1 MKKIKNILKVIIFV
15 IIGIFSFQFVVGD
28 ISFELVKNLDIFTS
42 VMQGLNKNY
51 VDEIQTG
58 SLTKTAIDEMLKSL
72 DPYTEFIPE
81 SDMEDYKLMATG
93 QYGGIG
99 ALIQKLDSFVVVSQP
114 YEGFPA
120 YNAGLR
126 AGDIILEINGVS
138 VKGKSTQE
146 VSEMLKGT
154 PDTDVEISF
163 KNIFD
168 ENIKKVKLN
177 RKEIKLPEVPYY
189 GIVAPHIGYI
199 SLSSF
204 TMNCSNTVKDALL
217 KLKENDPNLKGLILD
232 LRNNGGGLLNEAVN
246 IINIFV
252 PKNTEVVS
260 TKGRLPETNRVYKT
274 MQAPVDLEIPL
285 CVLINENS
293 ASASEIVAGALQDLD
308 RAVIIGEQS
317 YGKGLVQNIVNLPY
331 NSKLKVTIAKYY
343 IPSGRCIQKIDYSDK
358 TNGVGRQI
366 SVDEQKIFFTKN
378 KRPVKDAGGILPD
391 IDVKIDSIS
400 AFTAALYV
408 GQHIFKFATLYS
420 IKHPTISQP
429 DQFKL
434 SDADYNEFIAYMKDK
449 EIKYSSP
456 LKMEL
461 DKLTKL
467 AEYEKKLD
475 LIKDDIEILKKKITL
490 DNQEELI
497 HYKDEITNILAPEI
511 ISRYYYQK
519 GRIQYELQ
527 NDNFTHKA
535 IEILSNPSQYNNIL
549 SVK

>member
-1 MKKIKNILKVIIFV
+1 MKKIKNILKVSTFV

-51 VDEIQTG
+51 VDEIQPG

-93 QYGGIG
+93 QYGGVG
-99 ALIQKLDSFVVVSQP
+99 ALIQNLDSFVVVSEP

-146 VSEMLKGT
+146 VSDMLKGT
-154 PDTDVEISF
+154 PDTDVEITF

-168 ENIKKVKLN
+168 ENIKKVKLT

-217 KLKENDPNLKGLILD
+217 KLKEIDPNLQGLILD

-260 TKGRLPETNRVYKT
+260 TKGRLREANRVYKT

-285 CVLINENS
+285 CVLINKNS

-366 SVDEQKIFFTKN
+366 STDEQKIFFTKN

-400 AFTAALYV
+400 TFTAALYV

-420 IKHPTISQP
+420 IKHPTILQP

-467 AEYEKKLD
+467 AEDEKKLD
-475 LIKDDIEILKKKITL
+475 LIKDDIELLKKKITL
-490 DNQEELI
+490 DNQDELL
-497 HYKDEITNILAPEI
+497 HYKDEITNILTPEI

>member
-1 MKKIKNILKVIIFV
+1 MKKIKNILKIIIFV
-15 IIGIFSFQFVVGD
+15 IIGIFSFRAVVGD

-51 VDEIQTG
+51 VDEIQPG

-168 ENIKKVKLN
+168 ENIKKVKLS

-217 KLKENDPNLKGLILD
+217 KLKESDPNLQGLILD

>member
-1 MKKIKNILKVIIFV
+1 MKKIKNILKVSTFV
-15 IIGIFSFQFVVGD
+15 IIGIFSFQFVIGD

-51 VDEIQTG
+51 VDEIQPG

-81 SDMEDYKLMATG
+81 SDMEDYKLMTTG
-93 QYGGIG
+93 QYGGVG
-99 ALIQKLDSFVVVSQP
+99 ALIQNLDSFVVVSEP

-146 VSEMLKGT
+146 VSDMLKGT
-154 PDTDVEISF
+154 PDTDVEITF
-163 KNIFD
+163 KNIFE
-168 ENIKKVKLN
+168 ENIKKVKLT

-217 KLKENDPNLKGLILD
+217 KLKENDPNLQGLILD

-260 TKGRLPETNRVYKT
+260 TKGRLPEANRVYKT

-317 YGKGLVQNIVNLPY
+317 YGKGLVQNIIDLPY

-366 SVDEQKIFFTKN
+366 SADEQKIFFTKN

-420 IKHPTISQP
+420 IKHPTIPQP

-467 AEYEKKLD
+467 AEDEKKLD
-475 LIKDDIEILKKKITL
+475 LIKDDIELLKKKITL

-497 HYKDEITNILAPEI
+497 HYKDEITTILAPEI

>member
-1 MKKIKNILKVIIFV
+1 MKKIKNILKVSTFV
-15 IIGIFSFQFVVGD
+15 IIGIFSFQFVIGD

-51 VDEIQTG
+51 VDEIQPG

-93 QYGGIG
+93 QYGGVG
-99 ALIQKLDSFVVVSQP
+99 ALIQKLDSFVVVSEP

-146 VSEMLKGT
+146 VSDMLKGT
-154 PDTDVEISF
+154 PDTDVEITF

-168 ENIKKVKLN
+168 ENIKKVKLT

-217 KLKENDPNLKGLILD
+217 KLKENDPNLQGLILD

-260 TKGRLPETNRVYKT
+260 TKGRLPEANRVYKT

-391 IDVKIDSIS
+391 IDVETDSIS

-420 IKHPTISQP
+420 IMHPTISQP

-467 AEYEKKLD
+467 AEDEKKLD
-475 LIKDDIEILKKKITL
+475 LIKDDIELLKKKITL

-497 HYKDEITNILAPEI
+497 HYKDEITNILTPEI

>member
-1 MKKIKNILKVIIFV
+1 MKKIKNILKITIFV
-15 IIGIFSFQFVVGD
+15 IIGIFSFRAVVGD

-42 VMQGLNKNY
+42 VMQELNKNY
-51 VDEIQTG
+51 VDEIQPG

-81 SDMEDYKLMATG
+81 SDIEDYKLMTTG
-93 QYGGIG
+93 QYGGVG
-99 ALIQKLDSFVVVSQP
+99 ALIQKLDSFVVVSEP

-126 AGDIILEINGVS
+126 AGDVILEINGVS
-138 VKGKSTQE
+138 VKCKSTQE
-146 VSEMLKGT
+146 VSDMLKGA
-154 PDTDVEISF
+154 PDTDVEITF

-168 ENIKKVKLN
+168 DNIKKVKLT

-217 KLKENDPNLKGLILD
+217 KLKENDPKLQGLILD

-260 TKGRLPETNRVYKT
+260 TKGRLPEANRVYKT

-366 SVDEQKIFFTKN
+366 SADEQKIFFTKN

-420 IKHPTISQP
+420 IKHTTIPQP

-434 SDADYNEFIAYMKDK
+434 SDADYNEFIAYMKGK

-467 AEYEKKLD
+467 AEDEKKLD
-475 LIKDDIEILKKKITL
+475 LIKDDIELLKKKITL

-497 HYKDEITNILAPEI
+497 HYKDEITTILAPEI

-535 IEILSNPSQYNNIL
+535 VEILTNPSQYNNIL

>member
-51 VDEIQTG
+51 VDEIQPG

-99 ALIQKLDSFVVVSQP
+99 ALIQKLDSFVVVSEP

-146 VSEMLKGT
+146 VSDMLKGT
-154 PDTDVEISF
+154 PDTDVEITF

-168 ENIKKVKLN
+168 ENIKKVKLT

-217 KLKENDPNLKGLILD
+217 KLKENDPNLQGLILD

-260 TKGRLPETNRVYKT
+260 TKGRLPEANRVYKT
-274 MQAPVDLEIPL
+274 MQTPLDLEIPL

-366 SVDEQKIFFTKN
+366 STDEQKIFFTKN

-391 IDVKIDSIS
+391 INVKIDSVS

-475 LIKDDIEILKKKITL
+475 LIKDDIEILKEKITL

>member
-1 MKKIKNILKVIIFV
+1 MKKIKNILKVSTFV
-15 IIGIFSFQFVVGD
+15 IIGIFSFQFVIGD

-51 VDEIQTG
+51 VDEIQPG

-93 QYGGIG
+93 QYGGVG
-99 ALIQKLDSFVVVSQP
+99 ALIQNLDSFVVVSEP

-146 VSEMLKGT
+146 VSDMLKGT
-154 PDTDVEISF
+154 PDTDVEITF

-168 ENIKKVKLN
+168 ENIKKVKLT

-217 KLKENDPNLKGLILD
+217 KLKEIDPNLQGLILD

-246 IINIFV
+246 VINIFV

-260 TKGRLPETNRVYKT
+260 TKGRLPEANRVYKT

-317 YGKGLVQNIVNLPY
+317 YGKGLVQNVINLPY

-366 SVDEQKIFFTKN
+366 SADEQKIFFTKN

-467 AEYEKKLD
+467 AEEEKKLD
-475 LIKDDIEILKKKITL
+475 LIKDDIELLKEKITL
-490 DNQEELI
+490 DNQDELI
-497 HYKDEITNILAPEI
+497 HYKDEITTILAPEI

>member
-1 MKKIKNILKVIIFV
+1 MKKIKNILKVSTFV
-15 IIGIFSFQFVVGD
+15 IIGIFSFQFVIGD

-51 VDEIQTG
+51 VDEIQPG

-93 QYGGIG
+93 QYGGVG
-99 ALIQKLDSFVVVSQP
+99 ALIQNLDSFVVVSEP

-146 VSEMLKGT
+146 VSDMLKGT
-154 PDTDVEISF
+154 PDTDVEITF

-168 ENIKKVKLN
+168 ENIKKVKLT

-217 KLKENDPNLKGLILD
+217 KLKENDPNLQGLILD

-260 TKGRLPETNRVYKT
+260 TKGRLPEANRVYKT

-317 YGKGLVQNIVNLPY
+317 YGKGLVQNIIDLPY

-366 SVDEQKIFFTKN
+366 SADEQKIFFTKN

-420 IKHPTISQP
+420 IKHPIISQP

-467 AEYEKKLD
+467 AEDEKKLD
-475 LIKDDIEILKKKITL
+475 LIKDDIELLKKKITL
-490 DNQEELI
+490 DNQDELL
-497 HYKDEITNILAPEI
+497 HYKDEITNILTPEI

>member
-1 MKKIKNILKVIIFV
+1 MKKIKNILKVSTFV
-15 IIGIFSFQFVVGD
+15 IIGIFSFQFVIGD

-51 VDEIQTG
+51 VDEIQPG

-93 QYGGIG
+93 QYGGVG
-99 ALIQKLDSFVVVSQP
+99 ALIQNLDSFVVVSEP

-146 VSEMLKGT
+146 VSDMLKGT
-154 PDTDVEISF
+154 PDTDVEITF
-163 KNIFD
+163 KNIFE
-168 ENIKKVKLN
+168 ENIKKVKLT

-217 KLKENDPNLKGLILD
+217 KLKENDPNLQGLILD

-260 TKGRLPETNRVYKT
+260 TKGRLPEANRVYKT

-317 YGKGLVQNIVNLPY
+317 YGKGLVQNIIDLPY
-331 NSKLKVTIAKYY
+331 NSKLKVT
-343 IPSGRCIQKIDYSDK
+343 
-358 TNGVGRQI
+358 
-366 SVDEQKIFFTKN
+366 
-378 KRPVKDAGGILPD
+378 
-391 IDVKIDSIS
+391 
-400 AFTAALYV
+400 
-408 GQHIFKFATLYS
+408 
-420 IKHPTISQP
+420 
-429 DQFKL
+429 
-434 SDADYNEFIAYMKDK
+434 
-449 EIKYSSP
+449 
-456 LKMEL
+456 
-461 DKLTKL
+461 
-467 AEYEKKLD
+467 
-475 LIKDDIEILKKKITL
+475 
-490 DNQEELI
+490 
-497 HYKDEITNILAPEI
+497 
-511 ISRYYYQK
+511 
-519 GRIQYELQ
+519 
-527 NDNFTHKA
+527 
-535 IEILSNPSQYNNIL
+535 
-549 SVK
+549 

>member
-1 MKKIKNILKVIIFV
+1 MKKIKNILKIIIFV
-15 IIGIFSFQFVVGD
+15 IIGIFSFRAVVGD

-42 VMQGLNKNY
+42 VMQELNKNY
-51 VDEIQTG
+51 VDEIQPG

-81 SDMEDYKLMATG
+81 SDIEDYKLMTTG
-93 QYGGIG
+93 QYGGVG
-99 ALIQKLDSFVVVSQP
+99 ALIQKLDSFVVVSEP

-138 VKGKSTQE
+138 IKGKSTQE
-146 VSEMLKGT
+146 VSDMLKGA
-154 PDTDVEISF
+154 PDTDVEITF

-168 ENIKKVKLN
+168 DNIKKVKLT

-217 KLKENDPNLKGLILD
+217 KLKENDPKLQGLILD

-260 TKGRLPETNRVYKT
+260 TKGRLPEANRVYKT

-366 SVDEQKIFFTKN
+366 SADEQKIFFTKN

-420 IKHPTISQP
+420 IKHPTIPQP

-467 AEYEKKLD
+467 AEDEKKLD
-475 LIKDDIEILKKKITL
+475 LIKDDIELLKKKITL

-497 HYKDEITNILAPEI
+497 HYKDEITTILAPEI

-535 IEILSNPSQYNNIL
+535 VEILTNPSQYNNIL

>member
-1 MKKIKNILKVIIFV
+1 MKKIKNILKIIIFV
-15 IIGIFSFQFVVGD
+15 IIGIFSFRAVVGD

-42 VMQGLNKNY
+42 VMQELNKNY
-51 VDEIQTG
+51 VDEIQPG

-81 SDMEDYKLMATG
+81 SDIEDYKLMTTG
-93 QYGGIG
+93 QYGGVG
-99 ALIQKLDSFVVVSQP
+99 ALIQKLDSFVVVSEP

-146 VSEMLKGT
+146 VSDMLKGA
-154 PDTDVEISF
+154 PDTDVEITF

-168 ENIKKVKLN
+168 DNIKKVKLT

-217 KLKENDPNLKGLILD
+217 KLKENDPKLQGLILD

-260 TKGRLPETNRVYKT
+260 TKGRLPEANRVYKT

-366 SVDEQKIFFTKN
+366 SADEQKIFFTKN

-420 IKHPTISQP
+420 IKHPTIPQP

-467 AEYEKKLD
+467 AEDEKKLD
-475 LIKDDIEILKKKITL
+475 LIKDDIELLKKKITL

-497 HYKDEITNILAPEI
+497 HYKDEITTILAPEI

-535 IEILSNPSQYNNIL
+535 VEILTNPSQYNNIL

>member
-1 MKKIKNILKVIIFV
+1 MKKIKNILKIIIFV
-15 IIGIFSFQFVVGD
+15 IIGIFSFRAVVGD

-42 VMQGLNKNY
+42 VMQELNKNY
-51 VDEIQTG
+51 VDEIQPG

-81 SDMEDYKLMATG
+81 SDIEDYKLMTTG
-93 QYGGIG
+93 QYGGVG
-99 ALIQKLDSFVVVSQP
+99 ALIQKLDSFVVVSEP
-114 YEGFPA
+114 YEEFPA

-126 AGDIILEINGVS
+126 AGDVILEINGVS

-146 VSEMLKGT
+146 VSDMLKGA
-154 PDTDVEISF
+154 PDTDVEITF

-168 ENIKKVKLN
+168 DNIKKVKLT

-217 KLKENDPNLKGLILD
+217 KLKENDPKLQGLILD

-260 TKGRLPETNRVYKT
+260 TKGRLPEANRVYKT
-274 MQAPVDLEIPL
+274 MHAPVDLEIPL

-366 SVDEQKIFFTKN
+366 SADEQKIFFTKN

-400 AFTAALYV
+400 TFTAALYV

-420 IKHPTISQP
+420 IKHPTIPQP

-467 AEYEKKLD
+467 AEDEKKLD
-475 LIKDDIEILKKKITL
+475 LIKDDIELLKKKITL

-497 HYKDEITNILAPEI
+497 HYKDEITTILAPEI
-511 ISRYYYQK
+511 ISKYYYQK

-535 IEILSNPSQYNNIL
+535 VEILTNPSQYNNIL

>member
-1 MKKIKNILKVIIFV
+1 MKKIKNILKVITFV

-51 VDEIQTG
+51 VDEIQPG

-93 QYGGIG
+93 QYGGVG
-99 ALIQKLDSFVVVSQP
+99 ALIQNLDSFVVVSEP

-146 VSEMLKGT
+146 VSDMLKGT
-154 PDTDVEISF
+154 PDTDVEITF

-168 ENIKKVKLN
+168 ENIKKVKLT

-217 KLKENDPNLKGLILD
+217 KLKENDPNLQGLILD

-260 TKGRLPETNRVYKT
+260 TKGRLPEANRVYKT

-317 YGKGLVQNIVNLPY
+317 YGKGLVQNIIDLPY

-366 SVDEQKIFFTKN
+366 SADEQKIFFTKN

-467 AEYEKKLD
+467 AEEEKKLD

-497 HYKDEITNILAPEI
+497 HYKDEITKILAPEI

>member
-51 VDEIQTG
+51 VDEIQPG

>member
-1 MKKIKNILKVIIFV
+1 MKKIKNILKITIFV
-15 IIGIFSFQFVVGD
+15 IIGIFSFRAVVGD

-42 VMQGLNKNY
+42 VMQELNKNY
-51 VDEIQTG
+51 VDEIQPG

-81 SDMEDYKLMATG
+81 SDIEDYKLMTTG
-93 QYGGIG
+93 QYGGVG
-99 ALIQKLDSFVVVSQP
+99 ALIQKLDSFVVVSEP

-126 AGDIILEINGVS
+126 AGDVILEINGVS
-138 VKGKSTQE
+138 VKCKSTQE
-146 VSEMLKGT
+146 VSDMLKGA
-154 PDTDVEISF
+154 PDTDVEITF

-168 ENIKKVKLN
+168 DNIKKVKLT

-217 KLKENDPNLKGLILD
+217 KLKENDPKLQGLILD

-260 TKGRLPETNRVYKT
+260 TKGRLPEANRVYKT

-366 SVDEQKIFFTKN
+366 SADEQKIFFTKN

-420 IKHPTISQP
+420 IKHPTIPQP

-467 AEYEKKLD
+467 AEDEKKLD
-475 LIKDDIEILKKKITL
+475 LIKDDIELLKKKITL

-497 HYKDEITNILAPEI
+497 HYKDEITTILAPEI

-535 IEILSNPSQYNNIL
+535 VEILTNPSQYNNIL

>member
-51 VDEIQTG
+51 VDEIQPG

-189 GIVAPHIGYI
+189 GIIAPHIGYI

>member
-1 MKKIKNILKVIIFV
+1 MKKIKNILKIIIFV
-15 IIGIFSFQFVVGD
+15 IIGIFSFRAVVGD

-42 VMQGLNKNY
+42 VMQELNKNY
-51 VDEIQTG
+51 VDEIQPG

-81 SDMEDYKLMATG
+81 SDIEDYKLMTTG
-93 QYGGIG
+93 QYGGVG
-99 ALIQKLDSFVVVSQP
+99 ALIQKLDSFVVVSEP

-126 AGDIILEINGVS
+126 AGDVILEINGVS

-146 VSEMLKGT
+146 VSDMLKGA
-154 PDTDVEISF
+154 PDTDVEITF

-168 ENIKKVKLN
+168 DNIKKVKLT

-217 KLKENDPNLKGLILD
+217 KLKENDPKLQGLILD

-260 TKGRLPETNRVYKT
+260 TKGRLPEANRVYKT

-366 SVDEQKIFFTKN
+366 SADEQKIFFTRN

-391 IDVKIDSIS
+391 IYVKIDSIS

-420 IKHPTISQP
+420 IKHPTIPQP

-467 AEYEKKLD
+467 AEDEKKLD
-475 LIKDDIEILKKKITL
+475 LIKDDIELLKKKITL

-497 HYKDEITNILAPEI
+497 HYKDEITTILAPEI

-535 IEILSNPSQYNNIL
+535 VEILTNQSQYNNIL

>member
-1 MKKIKNILKVIIFV
+1 MKKIKNTLKVIIFV
-15 IIGIFSFQFVVGD
+15 IIGIFSFQAVVGD

-42 VMQGLNKNY
+42 VMKELNKNY
-51 VDEIQTG
+51 VDEIQPG

-81 SDMEDYKLMATG
+81 SDIEDYKLMTTG
-93 QYGGIG
+93 QYGGVG
-99 ALIQKLDSFVVVSQP
+99 ALIQKLDSFVVVSDP

-126 AGDIILEINGVS
+126 AGDIILEVNGIS
-138 VKGKSTQE
+138 IKGKSTQE
-146 VSEMLKGT
+146 VSEMLKGA
-154 PDTDVEISF
+154 PDTEVEITF
-163 KNIFD
+163 KNMFD
-168 ENIKKVKLN
+168 NNIKKVKLT

-204 TMNCSNTVKDALL
+204 TMNCSNTVKDALI
-217 KLKENDPNLKGLILD
+217 KLKENDPNLQGLILD

-260 TKGRLPETNRVYKT
+260 TKGRLPEANRVYKT

-308 RAVIIGEQS
+308 RAVVIGEQS

-366 SVDEQKIFFTKN
+366 SSDEQKIYFTKN

-391 IDVKIDSIS
+391 INVEVDSIS
-400 AFTAALYV
+400 AFTAAVYV

-420 IKHPTISQP
+420 IKHPTIANP
-429 DQFKL
+429 DQFQL
-434 SDADYNEFIAYMKDK
+434 TDADYNEFIDYMKDK

-461 DKLTKL
+461 DKLSKL
-467 AEYEKKLD
+467 AEEEKKLD
-475 LIKDDIEILKKKITL
+475 LIKDDIELLKKKITL
-490 DNQEELI
+490 DNKDELM
-497 HYKDEITNILAPEI
+497 HYRDEITAILAPEI
-511 ISRYYYQK
+511 IGRYYYQK
-519 GRIQYELQ
+519 GRIQYQLR
-527 NDNFTHKA
+527 NDKFTDKA
-535 IEILSNPSQYNNIL
+535 IKILSNKSEYQNIL

>member
-1 MKKIKNILKVIIFV
+1 MKKIKNILKIIIFV
-15 IIGIFSFQFVVGD
+15 IIGIFSFRAVVGD

-42 VMQGLNKNY
+42 VMQELNKNY
-51 VDEIQTG
+51 VDEIQPG

-81 SDMEDYKLMATG
+81 SDIEDYKLMTTG
-93 QYGGIG
+93 QYGGVG
-99 ALIQKLDSFVVVSQP
+99 ALIQKLDSFVVVSEP

-126 AGDIILEINGVS
+126 AGDVILEINGVS

-146 VSEMLKGT
+146 VSDMLKGA
-154 PDTDVEISF
+154 PDTDVEITF

-168 ENIKKVKLN
+168 DNIKKVKLT

-204 TMNCSNTVKDALL
+204 TINCSNTVKDALL
-217 KLKENDPNLKGLILD
+217 KLKENDPKLQGLILD

-260 TKGRLPETNRVYKT
+260 TKGRLPEANRVYKT

-366 SVDEQKIFFTKN
+366 SADEQKIFFTKN

-420 IKHPTISQP
+420 IKHTTIPQP

-467 AEYEKKLD
+467 AEDEKKLD
-475 LIKDDIEILKKKITL
+475 LIKDDIELLKKKITL

-497 HYKDEITNILAPEI
+497 HYKDEITTILAPEI

-535 IEILSNPSQYNNIL
+535 VEILTNPSQYNNIL

>member
-1 MKKIKNILKVIIFV
+1 MKKIKNILKVITFV

-51 VDEIQTG
+51 VDEIQPG

-93 QYGGIG
+93 QYGGVG
-99 ALIQKLDSFVVVSQP
+99 ALIQNLDSFVVVSEP

-146 VSEMLKGT
+146 VSDMLKGT
-154 PDTDVEISF
+154 PDTDVEITF

-168 ENIKKVKLN
+168 ENIKKVKLT

-217 KLKENDPNLKGLILD
+217 KLKENDPNLQGLILD

-260 TKGRLPETNRVYKT
+260 TKGRLPEANRVYKT

-317 YGKGLVQNIVNLPY
+317 YGKGLVQNIIDLPY

-366 SVDEQKIFFTKN
+366 SADEQKIFFTKN

-475 LIKDDIEILKKKITL
+475 LIKEDIEILEKKITL
-490 DNQEELI
+490 DNQEALI
-497 HYKDEITNILAPEI
+497 HYKDEITTILAPEI

>member
-51 VDEIQTG
+51 VDEIQPG

-93 QYGGIG
+93 QYGGVG
-99 ALIQKLDSFVVVSQP
+99 ALIQKLDSFVVVSEP

-126 AGDIILEINGVS
+126 AGDIILEVNGVNI
-138 VKGKSTQE
+138 KGKSTQE
-146 VSEMLKGT
+146 VSDMLKGA
-154 PDTDVEISF
+154 PDTDVEITF

-168 ENIKKVKLN
+168 ENIKKVKLT

-217 KLKENDPNLKGLILD
+217 KLKENDPNMQGLILD

-260 TKGRLPETNRVYKT
+260 TKGRLPEANRVYKT

-317 YGKGLVQNIVNLPY
+317 YGKGLVQNVINLPY

-366 SVDEQKIFFTKN
+366 SADEQKIFFTKN

-391 IDVKIDSIS
+391 IDVETDSIS

-420 IKHPTISQP
+420 IMHPTISQP

-467 AEYEKKLD
+467 AEDEKKLD
-475 LIKDDIEILKKKITL
+475 LIKDDIELLKKKITL
-490 DNQEELI
+490 DNQDELL
-497 HYKDEITNILAPEI
+497 HYKDEITNMLTPEI

-527 NDNFTHKA
+527 SDNFTHKA

>member
-1 MKKIKNILKVIIFV
+1 MKKIKNILKIIIFV
-15 IIGIFSFQFVVGD
+15 IIGIFSFRAVVGD

-42 VMQGLNKNY
+42 VMQELNKNY
-51 VDEIQTG
+51 VDEIQPG

-81 SDMEDYKLMATG
+81 SDIEDYKLMTTG
-93 QYGGIG
+93 QYGGVG
-99 ALIQKLDSFVVVSQP
+99 ALIQKLDSFVVVSEP

-126 AGDIILEINGVS
+126 AGDVILEINGVS

-146 VSEMLKGT
+146 VSDMLKGA
-154 PDTDVEISF
+154 PDTDVEITF

-168 ENIKKVKLN
+168 DNIKKVKLT

-217 KLKENDPNLKGLILD
+217 KLKENDPKLQGLILD

-260 TKGRLPETNRVYKT
+260 TKGRLPEANRVYKT

-366 SVDEQKIFFTKN
+366 SADEQKIFFTRN

-420 IKHPTISQP
+420 IKHPTIPQP

-467 AEYEKKLD
+467 AEDEKKLD
-475 LIKDDIEILKKKITL
+475 LIKDDIELLKKKITL

-497 HYKDEITNILAPEI
+497 HYKDEITTILAPEI

-535 IEILSNPSQYNNIL
+535 VEILTNPSQYNNIL

>member
-1 MKKIKNILKVIIFV
+1 MKKIKNILKIIIFV
-15 IIGIFSFQFVVGD
+15 IIGIFSFRAVVGD

-42 VMQGLNKNY
+42 VMQELNKNY
-51 VDEIQTG
+51 VDEIQPG

-81 SDMEDYKLMATG
+81 SDIEDYKLMTTG
-93 QYGGIG
+93 QYGGVG
-99 ALIQKLDSFVVVSQP
+99 ALIQKLDSFVVVSEP

-146 VSEMLKGT
+146 VSDMLKGA
-154 PDTDVEISF
+154 PDTDVEITF

-168 ENIKKVKLN
+168 DNIKKVKLT

-217 KLKENDPNLKGLILD
+217 KLKENDPKLQGLILD

-260 TKGRLPETNRVYKT
+260 TKGRLPEANRVYKT

-366 SVDEQKIFFTKN
+366 SADEQKIFFTKN

-420 IKHPTISQP
+420 IKHTTIPQP

-467 AEYEKKLD
+467 AEDEKKLD
-475 LIKDDIEILKKKITL
+475 LIKDDIELLKKKITL

-497 HYKDEITNILAPEI
+497 HYKDEITTILAPEI

-535 IEILSNPSQYNNIL
+535 VEILTNPSQYNNIL

>member
-1 MKKIKNILKVIIFV
+1 MKKIKNILKIIIFV
-15 IIGIFSFQFVVGD
+15 IIGIFSFRAVVGD

-42 VMQGLNKNY
+42 VMQELNKNY
-51 VDEIQTG
+51 VDEIQPG

-81 SDMEDYKLMATG
+81 SDIEDYKLMTTG
-93 QYGGIG
+93 QYGGVG
-99 ALIQKLDSFVVVSQP
+99 ALIQKLDSFVVVSEP

-138 VKGKSTQE
+138 IKGKSTQE
-146 VSEMLKGT
+146 VSDMLKGA
-154 PDTDVEISF
+154 PDTDVEITF

-168 ENIKKVKLN
+168 DNIKKVKLT

-217 KLKENDPNLKGLILD
+217 KLKENDPKLQGLILD

-260 TKGRLPETNRVYKT
+260 TKGRLPEANRVYKT

-366 SVDEQKIFFTKN
+366 SADEQKIFFTKN

-467 AEYEKKLD
+467 AEDEKKLD

-497 HYKDEITNILAPEI
+497 HYKDEITTILAPEI

-535 IEILSNPSQYNNIL
+535 VEILTNPSQYNNIL

>member
-1 MKKIKNILKVIIFV
+1 MKKIKNILKIIIFV
-15 IIGIFSFQFVVGD
+15 IIGIFSFRAVVGD

-42 VMQGLNKNY
+42 VMQELNKNY
-51 VDEIQTG
+51 VDEIQPG

-81 SDMEDYKLMATG
+81 SDIEDYKLMTTG
-93 QYGGIG
+93 QYGGVG
-99 ALIQKLDSFVVVSQP
+99 ALIQKLDSFVVVSEP

-146 VSEMLKGT
+146 VSDMLKGA
-154 PDTDVEISF
+154 PDTDVEITF
-163 KNIFD
+163 KNTFD
-168 ENIKKVKLN
+168 DNIKKVKLT

-217 KLKENDPNLKGLILD
+217 KLKENDPKLQGLILD

-260 TKGRLPETNRVYKT
+260 TKGRLPEANRVYKT

-366 SVDEQKIFFTKN
+366 SADEQKIFFTKN

-420 IKHPTISQP
+420 IKHPTIPQP

-467 AEYEKKLD
+467 AEDEKKLD
-475 LIKDDIEILKKKITL
+475 LIKDDIELLKKKITL

-497 HYKDEITNILAPEI
+497 HYKDEITTILAPEI

-535 IEILSNPSQYNNIL
+535 VEILTNPSQYNNIL

>member
-1 MKKIKNILKVIIFV
+1 MKKIKNILKIIIFV
-15 IIGIFSFQFVVGD
+15 IIGIFSYRAVVGD

-42 VMQGLNKNY
+42 VMQELNKNY
-51 VDEIQTG
+51 VDEIQPG

-81 SDMEDYKLMATG
+81 SDIEDYKLMTTG
-93 QYGGIG
+93 QYGGVG
-99 ALIQKLDSFVVVSQP
+99 ALIQKLDSFVVVSEP

-126 AGDIILEINGVS
+126 AGDVILEINGVS

-146 VSEMLKGT
+146 VSDMLKGA
-154 PDTDVEISF
+154 PDTDVEITF

-168 ENIKKVKLN
+168 DNIKKVKLT

-217 KLKENDPNLKGLILD
+217 KLKENDPKLQGLILD

-260 TKGRLPETNRVYKT
+260 TKGRLPEANRVYKT

-366 SVDEQKIFFTKN
+366 SADEQKIFFTKN

-420 IKHPTISQP
+420 IKHPTIPQP

-467 AEYEKKLD
+467 AEDEKKLD
-475 LIKDDIEILKKKITL
+475 LIKDDIELLKKKITL

-497 HYKDEITNILAPEI
+497 HYKDEITTILAPEI

-535 IEILSNPSQYNNIL
+535 VEILTNPSQYNNIL

>member
-1 MKKIKNILKVIIFV
+1 MKKIKNILKVSTFV
-15 IIGIFSFQFVVGD
+15 IIGIFSFQFVIGD

-51 VDEIQTG
+51 VDEIQPG

-93 QYGGIG
+93 QYGGVG
-99 ALIQKLDSFVVVSQP
+99 ALIQNLDSFVVVSEP

-146 VSEMLKGT
+146 VSDMLKGT

-168 ENIKKVKLN
+168 ENIKKVKLS

>member
-1 MKKIKNILKVIIFV
+1 MKKIKNILKIIIFV
-15 IIGIFSFQFVVGD
+15 IIGIFSFRAVVGD

-42 VMQGLNKNY
+42 VMQELNKNY
-51 VDEIQTG
+51 VDEIQPG

-81 SDMEDYKLMATG
+81 SDIEDYKLMTTG
-93 QYGGIG
+93 QYGGVG
-99 ALIQKLDSFVVVSQP
+99 ALIQKLDSFVVVSEP

-138 VKGKSTQE
+138 IKGKSTQE
-146 VSEMLKGT
+146 VSDMLKGA
-154 PDTDVEISF
+154 PDTDVEITF

-168 ENIKKVKLN
+168 DNIKKVKLT

-217 KLKENDPNLKGLILD
+217 KLKENDPKLQGLILD

-260 TKGRLPETNRVYKT
+260 TKGRLPEANRVYKT

-366 SVDEQKIFFTKN
+366 SADQPKIFFTKN

-408 GQHIFKFATLYS
+408 GQHIFKFATLYF
-420 IKHPTISQP
+420 IKHPTIPQP

-467 AEYEKKLD
+467 AEDEKKLD
-475 LIKDDIEILKKKITL
+475 LIKDDIELLKKKITL

-497 HYKDEITNILAPEI
+497 HYKDEITTILAPEI

-535 IEILSNPSQYNNIL
+535 VEILTNPSQYNNIL

>member
-51 VDEIQTG
+51 VDEIQPG

-168 ENIKKVKLN
+168 ENIKKVKLS

-260 TKGRLPETNRVYKT
+260 TKGRLPEANRVYKT

-366 SVDEQKIFFTKN
+366 SADEQKVFFTKN

>member
-1 MKKIKNILKVIIFV
+1 MKKIKNILKVSTFV
-15 IIGIFSFQFVVGD
+15 IIGIFSFQFVIGD

-51 VDEIQTG
+51 VDEIQPG

-93 QYGGIG
+93 QYGGVG
-99 ALIQKLDSFVVVSQP
+99 ALIQNLDSFVVVSEP

-146 VSEMLKGT
+146 VSDMLKGT
-154 PDTDVEISF
+154 PDTDVEITF

-168 ENIKKVKLN
+168 ENIKKVKLT

-217 KLKENDPNLKGLILD
+217 KLKENDPNLQGLILD

-260 TKGRLPETNRVYKT
+260 TKGRLPEANRVYKT
-274 MQAPVDLEIPL
+274 MQTPVDLEIPL

-317 YGKGLVQNIVNLPY
+317 YGKGLVQNIIDLPY

-366 SVDEQKIFFTKN
+366 SADEQKIFFTKN

-467 AEYEKKLD
+467 AEDEKKLD
-475 LIKDDIEILKKKITL
+475 LIKDDIELLKKKITL
-490 DNQEELI
+490 DNQDELL
-497 HYKDEITNILAPEI
+497 HYKDEITNILTPEI

>member
-1 MKKIKNILKVIIFV
+1 MKKIKNILKVSTFV
-15 IIGIFSFQFVVGD
+15 IIGIFSFQFVIGD

-42 VMQGLNKNY
+42 VMQELNKNY
-51 VDEIQTG
+51 VDEIQPG

-81 SDMEDYKLMATG
+81 SDIEDYKLMTTG
-93 QYGGIG
+93 QYGGVG
-99 ALIQKLDSFVVVSQP
+99 ALIQKLDSFVVVSEP

-138 VKGKSTQE
+138 IKGKSTQE
-146 VSEMLKGT
+146 VSDMLKGA
-154 PDTDVEISF
+154 PDTDVEITF
-163 KNIFD
+163 KNIFE
-168 ENIKKVKLN
+168 ENIKKVKLT

-217 KLKENDPNLKGLILD
+217 KLKENDPNLQGLILD

-260 TKGRLPETNRVYKT
+260 TKGRLPEANRVYKT

-317 YGKGLVQNIVNLPY
+317 YGKGLVQNIIDLPY

-366 SVDEQKIFFTKN
+366 SADEQKIFFTKN

-420 IKHPTISQP
+420 IKHPTIPQP

-467 AEYEKKLD
+467 AEDEKKLD
-475 LIKDDIEILKKKITL
+475 LIKDDIELLKKKITL

-497 HYKDEITNILAPEI
+497 HYKDEITTILAPEI

-535 IEILSNPSQYNNIL
+535 IEILTNPSQYNNIL

>member
-51 VDEIQTG
+51 VDEIQPG

-93 QYGGIG
+93 QYGGVG
-99 ALIQKLDSFVVVSQP
+99 ALIQNLDSFVVVSEP

-146 VSEMLKGT
+146 VSDMLKGT
-154 PDTDVEISF
+154 PDTDVEITF

-168 ENIKKVKLN
+168 ENIKKVKLT

-217 KLKENDPNLKGLILD
+217 KLKENDPNLQGLILD

-260 TKGRLPETNRVYKT
+260 TKGRLPEANRVYKT

-317 YGKGLVQNIVNLPY
+317 YGKGLVQNIIDLPY

-366 SVDEQKIFFTKN
+366 SADEQKIFFTKN

-467 AEYEKKLD
+467 AEDEKKLD

>member
-1 MKKIKNILKVIIFV
+1 MKKIKNILKIIIFV
-15 IIGIFSFQFVVGD
+15 IIGIFSFRAVVGD

-42 VMQGLNKNY
+42 VMQELNKNY
-51 VDEIQTG
+51 VDEIQPG

-81 SDMEDYKLMATG
+81 SDIEDYKLMTTG
-93 QYGGIG
+93 QYGGVG
-99 ALIQKLDSFVVVSQP
+99 ALIQKLDSFVVVSEP

-126 AGDIILEINGVS
+126 AGDVILEINGVS

-146 VSEMLKGT
+146 VSDMLKGA
-154 PDTDVEISF
+154 PDTDVEITF

-168 ENIKKVKLN
+168 DNIKKVKLT

-217 KLKENDPNLKGLILD
+217 KLKENDPKLQGLILD

-260 TKGRLPETNRVYKT
+260 TKGRLPEANRVYKT

-366 SVDEQKIFFTKN
+366 SADEQKIFFTKN

-420 IKHPTISQP
+420 IKHPTIPQP

-467 AEYEKKLD
+467 AEDEKKLD
-475 LIKDDIEILKKKITL
+475 LIKDDIELLKKKITL

-497 HYKDEITNILAPEI
+497 HYKDEITTILAPEI

-535 IEILSNPSQYNNIL
+535 VEILTNPSQYNNIL

>member
-51 VDEIQTG
+51 VDEIQPG

-168 ENIKKVKLN
+168 ENIKKVKLS

-217 KLKENDPNLKGLILD
+217 KLKESDPNLQGLILD

>member
-1 MKKIKNILKVIIFV
+1 MKKIKNILKITIFV
-15 IIGIFSFQFVVGD
+15 IIGIFSFRAVVGD

-42 VMQGLNKNY
+42 VMQELNKNY
-51 VDEIQTG
+51 VDEIQPG

-81 SDMEDYKLMATG
+81 SDIEDYKLMTTG
-93 QYGGIG
+93 QYGGVG
-99 ALIQKLDSFVVVSQP
+99 ALIQKLDSFVVVSEP

-126 AGDIILEINGVS
+126 AGDVILEINGVS

-146 VSEMLKGT
+146 VSDMLKGA
-154 PDTDVEISF
+154 PDTDVEITF

-168 ENIKKVKLN
+168 DNIKKVKLT

-217 KLKENDPNLKGLILD
+217 KLKENDPKLQGLILD

-260 TKGRLPETNRVYKT
+260 TKGRLPEANRVYKT

-366 SVDEQKIFFTKN
+366 SADEQKIFFTKN

-420 IKHPTISQP
+420 IKHPTIPQP

-467 AEYEKKLD
+467 AEDEKKLD
-475 LIKDDIEILKKKITL
+475 LIKDDIELLKKKITL

-497 HYKDEITNILAPEI
+497 HYKDEITTILAPEI

-535 IEILSNPSQYNNIL
+535 VEILTNPSQYNNIL

>member
-1 MKKIKNILKVIIFV
+1 MKKIKNTLKVIIFV
-15 IIGIFSFQFVVGD
+15 IIGIFSFQAVVGD

-42 VMQGLNKNY
+42 VMKELNKNY
-51 VDEIQTG
+51 VDEIQPG

-81 SDMEDYKLMATG
+81 SDIEDYKLMTTG
-93 QYGGIG
+93 QYGGVG
-99 ALIQKLDSFVVVSQP
+99 ALIQKLDSFVVVSDP

-126 AGDIILEINGVS
+126 AGDIILEVNGIS
-138 VKGKSTQE
+138 IKGKSTQE
-146 VSEMLKGT
+146 VSEMLKGA
-154 PDTDVEISF
+154 PDTEVEITF

-168 ENIKKVKLN
+168 NNIKKVKLT

-204 TMNCSNTVKDALL
+204 TMNCSNTVKDALI
-217 KLKENDPNLKGLILD
+217 KLKENDPNLQGLILD

-260 TKGRLPETNRVYKT
+260 TKGRLPEANRVYKT

-308 RAVIIGEQS
+308 RAVVIGEQS

-366 SVDEQKIFFTKN
+366 SSDEQKIYFTKN

-391 IDVKIDSIS
+391 INVEVDSIS
-400 AFTAALYV
+400 AFTAAVYV

-420 IKHPTISQP
+420 IKHPTIANP
-429 DQFKL
+429 DQFQL
-434 SDADYNEFIAYMKDK
+434 TDADYNEFIDYMKDK

-461 DKLTKL
+461 DKLSKL
-467 AEYEKKLD
+467 AEEEKKLD
-475 LIKDDIEILKKKITL
+475 LIKDDIELLKKKITL
-490 DNQEELI
+490 DNKDELM
-497 HYKDEITNILAPEI
+497 HYRDEITAILAPEI
-511 ISRYYYQK
+511 IGRYYYQK
-519 GRIQYELQ
+519 GRIQYQLR
-527 NDNFTHKA
+527 NDKFTDKA
-535 IEILSNPSQYNNIL
+535 IKILSNKSEYQNIL